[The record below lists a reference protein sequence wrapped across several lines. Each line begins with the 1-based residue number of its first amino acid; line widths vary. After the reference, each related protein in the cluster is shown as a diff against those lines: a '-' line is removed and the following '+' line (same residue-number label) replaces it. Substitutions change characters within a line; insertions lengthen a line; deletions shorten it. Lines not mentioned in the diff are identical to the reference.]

1 MNTGEYKRSISFF
14 IISQSFA
21 DREYVTWQ
29 TENDQFTREACDALL
44 KQLKKQHLDPILD
57 QLHGKEGAK
66 VMFDDIVAGYKKIE
80 QDYKARATGAK
91 QVCAAVFFEFH
102 PVNRVLIGIKKLRP
116 KMRQINE
123 LKGF

>member
-1 MNTGEYKRSISFF
+1 MNTGIHYEYKRSISFVFF
-14 IISQSFA
+14 ISHWFA

-80 QDYKARATGAK
+80 QDYKARATRAK
-91 QVCAAVFFEFH
+91 RVFANTLLLE
-102 PVNRVLIGIKKLRP
+102 IKNSDQK
-116 KMRQINE
+116 
-123 LKGF
+123 

>member
-1 MNTGEYKRSISFF
+1 MNTGIYCKYKRAFFYFF
-14 IISQSFA
+14 IFISQSFA

-102 PVNRVLIGIKKLRP
+102 PVNRVFYL
-116 KMRQINE
+116 E
-123 LKGF
+123 LKIQTRNETN

>member
-1 MNTGEYKRSISFF
+1 MNTGIHCEYKRSISFFF

-21 DREYVTWQ
+21 DREYATWQ

-91 QVCAAVFFEFH
+91 QVCAAVFFEFY
-102 PVNRVLIGIKKLRP
+102 PVNRVLLFQTK
-116 KMRQINE
+116 NE
-123 LKGF
+123 TN